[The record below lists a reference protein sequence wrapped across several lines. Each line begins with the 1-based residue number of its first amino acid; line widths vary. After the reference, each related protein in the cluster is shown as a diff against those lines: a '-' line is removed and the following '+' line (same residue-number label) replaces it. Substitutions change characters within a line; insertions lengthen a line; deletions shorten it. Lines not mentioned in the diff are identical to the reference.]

1 MKLILTLTLSFL
13 ISACA
18 STPSSNGGPGLFSI
32 PVDSIVTLNQ
42 PLTIPA
48 GKVKAG
54 VQFGNITYSVN
65 QYEPHCEFQ
74 VNTILRKDATL
85 PAGDY
90 RITKVRRFEFP
101 IAGGKQSDENM
112 LASASETAAWNVAFA
127 GGGSGAMDW
136 LYSTALYLESDAYPD
151 VRQLECGNAFPAGF
165 IMYHHITIQEFEAT
179 AGDVMTIHTAGNNA
193 VGK

>member
-1 MKLILTLTLSFL
+1 MKLILTLILSL
-13 ISACA
+13 LLSACVTTSS
-18 STPSSNGGPGLFSI
+18 STNDPGLYKI
-32 PVDSIVTLNQ
+32 PVGSIVKLNQ

-54 VQFGNITYSVN
+54 IQFGNITYSVN

-74 VNTILRKDATL
+74 VNTILRKDAIL

-112 LASASETAAWNVAFA
+112 LASASETTAWDVAFA

-136 LYSTALYLESDAYPD
+136 LYSTVFFLESDAYPD

-165 IMYHHITIQEFEAT
+165 IMYRHITIKEFEAT
-179 AGDVMTIHTAGNNA
+179 AGDVITIHTAG
-193 VGK
+193 